1 MHMSFFT
8 KRERGFLSKCLAQ
21 GLPIAKTAAAEQL
34 TIEPIKEVI
43 AKRYPEENWDEW
55 YRDALLVHGSLMALA
70 EYNSCKRLDGW
81 TWYVPRTPDRIH
93 FANNPNEPVLIM
105 PIAHPERLDEHLR
118 VIWDRP
124 RQELMMLIELLMDS
138 GKLTTIEVDSPDKKH
153 VYWRL
158 SWIAGPFHNRNIMY
172 LHRR

>member
-8 KRERGFLSKCLAQ
+8 KRERGFLTKCLTQ
-21 GLPIAKTAAAEQL
+21 GLSIATNAQAEAL

-43 AKRYPEENWDEW
+43 AKRYPEENWDDW
-55 YRDALLVHGSLMALA
+55 YREALLVHGSLMALA
-70 EYNSCKRLDGW
+70 EYNTCKRLDGW
-81 TWYVPRTPDRIH
+81 TWYVPRTPDRLH
-93 FANNPNEPVLIM
+93 LADNPDEPFTIM

-124 RQELMMLIELLMDS
+124 RQELMMIIELLTDS
-138 GKLTTIEVDSPDKKH
+138 GKFKAIEVDSPDKKH

-158 SWIAGPFHNRNIMY
+158 TWTAGPFHNRNIIY